1 MMRFFIAAVALLGF
15 LSVPWYILTHR
26 HPAAVAATSTPAAET
41 ANPSSATYQNATEK
55 DIFVHAPHPGQSLTQ
70 SFVVT
75 GYARGTWFFEAVFP
89 VEVRNKKDVVIG
101 TAQGRADSDW
111 MTTDLV
117 PFTAEINL
125 KALYNG
131 PATIVLRKD
140 NPSGDPARDASISIP
155 VMIQ

>member
-1 MMRFFIAAVALLGF
+1 MIRYIAAVGALSAF
-15 LSVPWYILTHR
+15 LWVPWYFLTHQGTS
-26 HPAAVAATSTPAAET
+26 PAAATSTPATGSQDA
-41 ANPSSATYQNATEK
+41 PSYIYKNATND

-89 VEVRNKKDVVIG
+89 VEVLNKKGVVIG
-101 TAQGRADSDW
+101 TAQAKADSDW
-111 MTTDLV
+111 MTTDFV

-131 PATIVLRKD
+131 PATIVLKKD
-140 NPSGDPARDASISIP
+140 NPSGDPAKDASVSIP